1 MNFDIARKG
10 DRRAAAGFALGIALT
25 FAGATG
31 CATKSYVRDRVGEL
45 DARMASE
52 DTLLRTD
59 LSDAAARVEIVSR
72 DSQRAR
78 ELALGDLDFREAD
91 RYTVNFDFDSA
102 ELSGDARMTLDQAA
116 AAIRGERKFLVDLY
130 GYTCTIGDASYNDEL
145 SRRRATNVLRYLLG
159 QSEVP
164 LGRFAIVGL
173 GESDPLEAGGAE
185 DHPASRRVVVS
196 LMEAVEP
203 GEEPTI
209 SRAHP
214 EAEIPDFP

>member
-1 MNFDIARKG
+1 MNFDTARKG
-10 DRRAAAGFALGIALT
+10 DRRAAAGLALGIALALT
-25 FAGATG
+25 ATTG
-31 CATKSYVRDRVGEL
+31 CATKSYVRERVGEL
-45 DARMASE
+45 DTKMAGE
-52 DTLLRTD
+52 HTMLRTD
-59 LSDAAARVEIVSR
+59 LSDAAARVEVVSR

-102 ELSGDARMTLDQAA
+102 ELTSDARMTLDQASA
-116 AAIRGERKFLVDLY
+116 TIRSERKFLVDLY

-145 SRRRATNVLRYLLG
+145 SRRRATNVLRYLLE

-185 DHPASRRVVVS
+185 DHPASRRVIVS
-196 LMEAVEP
+196 LMEAIEP

-209 SRAHP
+209 SRAHS
-214 EAEIPDFP
+214 EEMPDFP